1 MSESKNLYKCA
12 ERAGRID
19 SRLIAF
25 MRAADVNFTVGALST
40 PEDITLDDVYKRL
53 ARIETRLV
61 KFMVAAGLDPVTGEP
76 EVSTQRE
83 TNALRHHR
91 REMEAL
97 HG

>member
-25 MRAADVNFTVGALST
+25 MRAADVNCAVGALST
-40 PEDITLDDVYKRL
+40 PENVTLDDVYTRL

-61 KFMVAAGLDPVTGEP
+61 KFMIAANLNPITGEP

-83 TNALRHHR
+83 MNALRHHR